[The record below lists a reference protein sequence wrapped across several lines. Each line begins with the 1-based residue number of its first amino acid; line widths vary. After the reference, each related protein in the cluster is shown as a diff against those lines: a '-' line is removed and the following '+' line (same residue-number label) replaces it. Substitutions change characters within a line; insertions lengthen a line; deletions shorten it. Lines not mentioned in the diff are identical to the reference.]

1 MEFKRFVQ
9 VLHPIIG
16 GASSHGAF
24 AKTLF
29 AVIIDEKD
37 ESVLDEQ
44 SDVTYRAYFSGTTG
58 ISRIARK
65 ISPYIET
72 ENFVKY
78 ISEFSDQVLLNICDN
93 FHEYL
98 PEITPHNAGEQLA
111 ELFLSIIMEAASRK
125 RKRKSPSAQK
135 RGDEAKNAEVRKTDT
150 GENEIVIDTELEVT
164 LNSGEVVKVKVNGM
178 LSIEGVGIYRKR

>member
-1 MEFKRFVQ
+1 MEFKSFVQ

-16 GASSHGAF
+16 GASSQGAF

-29 AVIIDEKD
+29 DVIIDEKD
-37 ESVLDEQ
+37 ESLLDEQ

-78 ISEFSDQVLLNICDN
+78 VSEFSDQVLLNICDSFN
-93 FHEYL
+93 EYL
-98 PEITPHNAGEQLA
+98 PEITPHNAGEKLA
-111 ELFLSIIMEAASRK
+111 ELFLSIIKEAASRK

-135 RGDEAKNAEVRKTDT
+135 RGDEVKNAEVRKADT

-164 LNSGEVVKVKVNGM
+164 LNSGEVAKVRVNGK
-178 LSIEGVGIYRKR
+178 LSIEGIEIYRKR

>member
-1 MEFKRFVQ
+1 M
-9 VLHPIIG
+9 
-16 GASSHGAF
+16 
-24 AKTLF
+24 
-29 AVIIDEKD
+29 
-37 ESVLDEQ
+37 
-44 SDVTYRAYFSGTTG
+44 
-58 ISRIARK
+58 
-65 ISPYIET
+65 
-72 ENFVKY
+72 KY
-78 ISEFSDQVLLNICDN
+78 ISEFSDQVLLNICDS

-111 ELFLSIIMEAASRK
+111 ELFLSIIREAASRK

-164 LNSGEVVKVKVNGM
+164 LNSGEVVKVKVNGK

>member
-29 AVIIDEKD
+29 DVIIDEKD

-65 ISPYIET
+65 ISSYIET

-78 ISEFSDQVLLNICDN
+78 ISELSDQVLLNICDS

-111 ELFLSIIMEAASRK
+111 ELFLSDHHGGSVEEKEKKKPIGTKTWR
-125 RKRKSPSAQK
+125 
-135 RGDEAKNAEVRKTDT
+135 RGEECR
-150 GENEIVIDTELEVT
+150 GQEN
-164 LNSGEVVKVKVNGM
+164 
-178 LSIEGVGIYRKR
+178 

>member
-1 MEFKRFVQ
+1 MEFKSFVQ

-29 AVIIDEKD
+29 DVIIDEKD
-37 ESVLDEQ
+37 ESLLDEQ

-65 ISPYIET
+65 ISSYIEA

-78 ISEFSDQVLLNICDN
+78 VSEFSDHVLLNICDS
-93 FHEYL
+93 FSEYL

-111 ELFLSIIMEAASRK
+111 KLFLSIIMEAASRK
-125 RKRKSPSAQK
+125 RKRKRPSAQK
-135 RGDEAKNAEVRKTDT
+135 RGDEANDAEVRKTDA
-150 GENEIVIDTELEVT
+150 GKNEIVIDTELEVT
-164 LNSGEVVKVKVNGM
+164 LNSGEVAKVMVNGK